1 MNPGLKLVLAATCLG
16 SMKFLISDYV
26 FSSFSNGPLA
36 DTFTRLAAGR
46 EIYFS
51 SCHMYF
57 FLTVTS
63 IGSYFFPTALDFFYS
78 SNR

>member
-16 SMKFLISDYV
+16 FMKFFISDYV

-36 DTFTRLAAGR
+36 ETFTRLAAGR

-51 SCHMYF
+51 SCF
-57 FLTVTS
+57 SLFLTLFLGD
-63 IGSYFFPTALDFFYS
+63 IYFGS
-78 SNR
+78 